1 MTSPQ
6 IPHLDHLDIP
16 LVGET
21 HNKNLERVRELLKCG
36 ADVNGHKGEGWTAL
50 HAAAYENVAEV
61 AKLLIANGAEVNAI
75 LNERASGWG
84 PGWTPLD
91 CAILKEHSGMQS
103 LLRQHGGRCN
113 KKCGRADKFGATQPR
128 ICLNSVAHCI

>member
-1 MTSPQ
+1 MTNDNNDN
-6 IPHLDHLDIP
+6 HTTP
-16 LVGET
+16 LHMLAEGRSGSEVLHMLAEGRGEEAVMT
-21 HNKNLERVRELLKCG
+21 E
-36 ADVNGHKGEGWTAL
+36 
-50 HAAAYENVAEV
+50 
-61 AKLLIANGAEVNAI
+61 LLIANGAEVNAI